1 MHLFAT
7 LFVRCNNHDFRC
19 KRKMLLL
26 SLEQLL
32 QNVPSGSLDITTSVK
47 W

>member
-1 MHLFAT
+1 
-7 LFVRCNNHDFRC
+7 
-19 KRKMLLL
+19 MLLL